1 MGLPSLSVPN
11 CLGQNVVQSAA
22 LFEAGVAAIINTEA
36 EKLQYLLAKCVPTT
50 VLINTNNQVK
60 DIVCC
65 LKDLENAIVTKI
77 EIGKDMMNH

>member
-11 CLGQNVVQSAA
+11 CLGQNVIQSAA

-36 EKLQYLLAKCVPTT
+36 EKIQYLLAKNVPTT
-50 VLINTNNQVK
+50 VLINTNAQVK

-65 LKDLENAIVTKI
+65 LKDLERTIVEKI
-77 EIGKDMMNH
+77 EIGKCLMDH